1 MDRNV
6 GRKGS
11 EPIKAEA
18 LRHLAERILN
28 VEDEAHGFDRLGSDG
43 CEIVR
48 QVDSQER
55 CLLRKQTGRFLDL
68 TRS

>member
-18 LRHLAERILN
+18 LRHLAERILK
-28 VEDEAHGFDRLGSDG
+28 VEDETHGFYRLGSDVR
-43 CEIVR
+43 EIVR
-48 QVDSQER
+48 PS
-55 CLLRKQTGRFLDL
+55 RFPRTMPIDE
-68 TRS
+68 TFRPRR